1 VSYEFP
7 TFVAPIGTAQIV
19 EALEELERESGN
31 RMTVRYVEALRL
43 AIERTELLRASENK
57 KEAR

>member
-19 EALEELERESGN
+19 EALEELERESSN
-31 RMTVRYVEALRL
+31 HMTVRYVEALRL
-43 AIERTELLRASENK
+43 AIERTELLRASEGK
-57 KEAR
+57 KEAH